1 MELSIEQNKAINYVT
16 DHIDSGVVALDGPAG
31 SGKTTL
37 LKELVNQFRDNG
49 FTPVVSATTNKAA
62 QVLRTKGLPN
72 AVTMHQACLLPV
84 FKPPLD
90 TLGEYL
96 QSESEAEPP
105 TCLLERYPALQLEEA
120 KRTCESVGVYA
131 AFRELGITDA
141 FHYLSHWAN
150 KPAPR
155 KQQKRVLLIDEAS
168 MISDDLMPL
177 VKDSFEHIVLI
188 GDGNQLPPV
197 QGKPVFWQ
205 VRNRVK
211 LKEIHRQADSA
222 EPLLLAHDVL
232 TGKSIQHLFDAA
244 SNRPQLTLS
253 ASGVPIICWR
263 NARRLTL
270 TRRLRKYLGCVR
282 DMPIVGETIICRNSQ
297 DRKYLSSGLVNNTYW
312 QVEAHDRQYS
322 RYSLINDIGET
333 VTDIPIY
340 MEETNCGSGLPFRF
354 GYAVT
359 CHTAQGSEWDE
370 IMIDAKDAAAHL
382 KAYPVDARK
391 WLYTAITRARHKVHF
406 LAL

>member
-1 MELSIEQNKAINYVT
+1 MELSIEQTKAINYVT
-16 DHIDSGVVALDGPAG
+16 NNIKGGVVALDGPAG

-37 LKELVNQFRDNG
+37 LKELVTQFRDNG
-49 FTPVVSATTNKAA
+49 YTPVVSATTNKAA
-62 QVLRTKGLPN
+62 QVLRTKGLPS
-72 AVTMHQACLLPV
+72 AVTMHQACLIPV

-90 TLGEYL
+90 KLGDYL
-96 QSESEAEPP
+96 QSEGDAEPP
-105 TCLLERYPALQLEEA
+105 ACLTDKYYAFQLIDA
-120 KRTCESVGVYA
+120 KHTCESVGVYA
-131 AFRELGITDA
+131 AFKELGITNA
-141 FHYLSHWAN
+141 FHYLSHWSN
-150 KPAPR
+150 KTPHR
-155 KQQKRVLLIDEAS
+155 NQQKRVLLIDEAS

-177 VKDSFEHIVLI
+177 VRESFKHIVLI

-197 QGKPVFWQ
+197 QGRPVFWQ
-205 VRNRVK
+205 VRNRIQ
-211 LKEIHRQADSA
+211 LKEIHRQADNA

-232 TGKSIQHLFDAA
+232 AGKSIDHLIDAA
-244 SNRPQLTLS
+244 SKRPNLTLS
-253 ASGVPIICWR
+253 ASGVPVICWR

-270 TRRLRKYLGCVR
+270 TRRLRKYLGCIR

-333 VTDIPIY
+333 ATDIPIY

-382 KAYPVDARK
+382 KAYPTDARK
-391 WLYTAITRARHKVHF
+391 WLYTAITRARYKVHF